1 MSPDLSGKLIQLLAM
16 FIIFLCAMPA
26 WRYWSRWDRENKN
39 YPWRFFSQ
47 PLFYYKALT
56 RNFLPLIMLY
66 LWWRHRRGKEDPVRF
81 RERLGHASKPRPEGK
96 LVWVHAASVGESLSV
111 LPLVEKLLSAYPNIH
126 VLVTTGTV
134 TSAALL
140 EKRLPARAFHQYAPV
155 DSWPV
160 VLRFLKHWKPDI
172 ALWVE
177 SELWPNLIM
186 ETHVMGCPIALL
198 NARMSERS
206 FKRWSYAPVAV
217 SAYRLLECF
226 RFIFPQSEEAAER
239 FIQLGAGEVRVLG
252 NLKYDAPELP
262 VDDKELDSLRAV
274 IGERPVWLAASTHP
288 GEEEQLAAVHRQLK
302 EKYPQLL
309 TILVPRHAARGDA
322 VAHLLRAYALHVA
335 QRSKREPI
343 TPATDVYLADTMGE
357 LGLFYRL
364 SPIAFMGGSLVNHGG
379 QNPLEAAR
387 LGCAILY
394 GPAMFNFAEVC
405 AQLERQEASLPV
417 GNAGALTEALERLLA
432 DPAMQKTLAQ
442 AAQTVAESARG
453 VTDAVLSALAP
464 LFTEIA

>member
-1 MSPDLSGKLIQLLAM
+1 MLLT
-16 FIIFLCAMPA
+16 IYRI
-26 WRYWSRWDRENKN
+26 
-39 YPWRFFSQ
+39 
-47 PLFYYKALT
+47 LT
-56 RNFLPLIMLY
+56 ILLLPVIHLY
-66 LWWRHRRGKEDPVRF
+66 LWRRRQRGKEDPLRY
-81 RERLGHASKPRPEGK
+81 RERVGYASRPRSEGR

-111 LPLVEKLLSAYPNIH
+111 LPLVEKLLAAYPDIH

-134 TSAALL
+134 TSATLL
-140 EKRLPARAFHQYAPV
+140 EKRLSARAFHQYVPV
-155 DSWPV
+155 DTWFAV
-160 VLRFLKHWKPDI
+160 RRFLAHWKPDV

-177 SELWPNLIM
+177 SELWPNLITG
-186 ETHVMGCPIALL
+186 THATGCAVALL

-206 FKRWSYAPVAV
+206 FRAWRRVPIFA
-217 SAYRLLECF
+217 RTLLQSF
-226 RFIFPQSEEAAER
+226 HFVFPQSEEAVAR
-239 FIQLGAGEVRVLG
+239 FTQLGARNVSYLG
-252 NLKYDAPELP
+252 NLKSDAPLLP
-262 VDDKELDSLRAV
+262 ANDAEVVQLSAA
-274 IGERPVWLAASTHP
+274 IGERLVWLAASTHP
-288 GEEEQLAAVHRQLK
+288 GEEEQLAAVHRHLK
-302 EKYPQLL
+302 EKFPTLL

-343 TPATDVYLADTMGE
+343 LPTTDLYLADTMGE

-405 AQLERQEASLPV
+405 TALERQQASLRV
-417 GNAGALTEALERLLA
+417 SDAEALAEAVERLLA

-442 AAQTVAESARG
+442 AAQTMAESARG
-453 VTDAVLSALAP
+453 VTDAVLTALAP
-464 LFTEIA
+464 LFTEVA

>member
-1 MSPDLSGKLIQLLAM
+1 MLLN
-16 FIIFLCAMPA
+16 IYRI
-26 WRYWSRWDRENKN
+26 
-39 YPWRFFSQ
+39 
-47 PLFYYKALT
+47 LT
-56 RNFLPLIMLY
+56 ILFLPVMYVY
-66 LWWRHRRGKEDPVRF
+66 LWRRRQRGKEDPLRY
-81 RERLGHASKPRPEGK
+81 RERLGHASRPRPEGR
-96 LVWVHAASVGESLSV
+96 LVWVHAASVGESFSV
-111 LPLVEKLLSAYPNIH
+111 LPLVEKLLAAYPDIH
-126 VLVTTGTV
+126 ALVTTGTV

-140 EKRLPARAFHQYAPV
+140 EKRLPARAFHQYVPV
-155 DSWPV
+155 DTWFAV
-160 VLRFLKHWKPDI
+160 RRFLAHWKPDA

-177 SELWPNLIM
+177 SELWPNLIT
-186 ETHVMGCPIALL
+186 ETHATGCAIALI
-198 NARMSERS
+198 NARMSEHSFRAWHRMPVFARTLLRS
-206 FKRWSYAPVAV
+206 F
-217 SAYRLLECF
+217 
-226 RFIFPQSEEAAER
+226 RFVFPQSEEAGTR
-239 FIQLGAGEVRVLG
+239 FAQLGARDVTYLG
-252 NLKYDAPELP
+252 NLKSDAPLLP
-262 VDDKELDSLRAV
+262 ADDAEVAQLKAA

-288 GEEEQLAAVHRQLK
+288 GEEEQIAAVHRHLK
-302 EKYPQLL
+302 EKFPSLL

-343 TPATDVYLADTMGE
+343 APATDLYLADTMGE

-405 AQLERQEASLPV
+405 ALLERQQASLRI
-417 GNAGALTEALERLLA
+417 GNAGALAEAVERLLA